1 MGVPVKSWSGITF
14 ASRLEAKDL
23 SFSLIKMSS
32 FMSRANVWSSSFLR
46 LATTQRATSLLSP
59 TNIIATESPQRHLN
73 LLEYQSKGL
82 LQEHEVTV
90 QRFRV
95 ASNEAEAKKIPE
107 EFPCKE
113 YVIKAQ
119 VLDGGRGKGHFDNGF
134 KGGVHLTKD
143 PNEVPQLVKS
153 MVGHRLITKQTPR
166 EGIPVSKVMVAEAI
180 DITRETYFCILMD
193 REFNGP
199 VIVASPDG
207 GVDIEEVAEKTPQ
220 RIKKIPVDI
229 NTGCTEDIAN
239 DVAAFLGF
247 SGEMQAQCAEQV
259 KRLYEMFINVDCLQL
274 EVNPLAETPQGKI
287 YTADAKL
294 GFDDNASFRQKDIF
308 DMEDTTESDPREV
321 EAASFN
327 LNYVQMDGNIGCLVN
342 GAGLAMAT
350 MDIIKYYGG
359 DPANFLDVG
368 GNVQESQVREAFRII
383 SEDKQVKAILVNVFG
398 GIVDC
403 ATIAN
408 GVVNACRSINL
419 ELPLVVRLEGTNVDN
434 AKKILKDSGLPIQ
447 SAMDLDDAAQKA
459 VKALK

>member
-1 MGVPVKSWSGITF
+1 VDFEFPDVLPDLQAIKTSQRPSKMRSGLVST
-14 ASRLEAKDL
+14 
-23 SFSLIKMSS
+23 LIRGQGAV
-32 FMSRANVWSSSFLR
+32 SRAAKANKSMTCQVQPKR
-46 LATTQRATSLLSP
+46 D
-59 TNIIATESPQRHLN
+59 LN
-73 LLEYQSKGL
+73 LLEYQAKGL
-82 LQEHEVTV
+82 LQKYQVTV
-90 QRFRV
+90 QDFRV
-95 ASNEAEAKKIPE
+95 AENADQAEKITQS
-107 EFPCKE
+107 FPCKE

-119 VLDGGRGKGHFDNGF
+119 VLAGGRGKGHFDNGF
-134 KGGVHLTKD
+134 KGGVHLTTEPEK
-143 PNEVPQLVKS
+143 VPTLVTS
-153 MVGHRLITKQTPR
+153 MLGNRLITKQTPA

-193 REFNGP
+193 RESNGP

-207 GVDIEEVAEKTPQ
+207 GVDIEEVAEKTPD
-220 RIKKIPVDI
+220 RIKKVPVDI
-229 NTGCTEDIAN
+229 HAGVTDDIAN

-359 DPANFLDVG
+359 EPANFLDVG
-368 GNVQESQVREAFRII
+368 GGVQEKQVYEAFRII
-383 SEDKQVKAILVNVFG
+383 SEDPKVKGILVNVFG

-403 ATIAN
+403 AIIAN
-408 GVVNACRSINL
+408 GVVKAYKALDMKLPIVCRL
-419 ELPLVVRLEGTNVDN
+419 AGTNVDN
-434 AKKILKDSGLPIQ
+434 AKKVIEDSGLPIQ
-447 SAMDLDDAAQKA
+447 SAFDLDDAAQKA
-459 VKALK
+459 VKNLAG